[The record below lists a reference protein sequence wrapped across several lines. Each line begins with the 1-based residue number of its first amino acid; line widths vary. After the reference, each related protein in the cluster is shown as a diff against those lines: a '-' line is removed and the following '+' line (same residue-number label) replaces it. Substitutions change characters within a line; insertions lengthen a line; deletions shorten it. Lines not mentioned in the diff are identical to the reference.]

1 MPLSPPIQG
10 GCGRFSDG
18 QKLDNVSATN
28 RDRFVNTPPDSKLRA
43 ELKRKYNRRREEN
56 FGAEI
61 KQYWK
66 SDSQMSKV
74 VDLMPVIHHDRS
86 LEPLCNKPTM
96 LYWES
101 SALDPD
107 TGRCPEIVFA
117 CIYKCWFRCHD
128 NNPDIGFGKFF
139 AHPFQITP
147 TGPQTIPGILKRH
160 AHLCE
165 QAASRLKYIKSGNAE
180 SCPTQWSRWQHFH
193 LLPLCRAI
201 IVLLDE
207 VPPSPVRKTDGTV
220 SLDDEVQR
228 QTAVLVLTGYNQDL
242 SGAVNFDTI
251 RSESL
256 PLARHD
262 VSANDS
268 ANVIRVSLKTAVQ
281 FIAGL
286 QRREERAFSDS
297 KDGSTDTALH
307 FETNGVFAG
316 VNNADKYV
324 EDILDNPSKSESKW
338 SAIRYAEE
346 RLRAKERG
354 ENLHEREFGFHWRGS
369 WV

>member
-1 MPLSPPIQG
+1 
-10 GCGRFSDG
+10 
-18 QKLDNVSATN
+18 
-28 RDRFVNTPPDSKLRA
+28 
-43 ELKRKYNRRREEN
+43 
-56 FGAEI
+56 
-61 KQYWK
+61 
-66 SDSQMSKV
+66 MSKV

-86 LEPLCNKPTM
+86 LEALCKKPTM
-96 LYWES
+96 LYWEL

-147 TGPQTIPGILKRH
+147 TGPRTIPEILKRH
-160 AHLCE
+160 AHLCD
-165 QAASRLKYIKSGNAE
+165 QAASRLKSKKSGDAE
-180 SCPTQWSRWQHFH
+180 SCPIRRSRWQRFR

-201 IVLLDE
+201 IVLFDE
-207 VPPSPVRKTDGTV
+207 FPPSPVRKMDGTV

-228 QTAVLVLTGYNQDL
+228 ETAVLVLTGYNQDL

-262 VSANDS
+262 VSATDS
-268 ANVIRVSLKTAVQ
+268 ANMIRVSLKNAVQ
-281 FIAGL
+281 FVAGL
-286 QRREERAFSDS
+286 QQREERAFPDS
-297 KDGSTDTALH
+297 KDSSTDTTLD
-307 FETNGVFAG
+307 FKTDDVFAA
-316 VNNADKYV
+316 VNDADEYV
-324 EDILDNPSKSESKW
+324 EDIFNNPTKSESKW
-338 SAIRYAEE
+338 LIRYAEE
-346 RLRAKERG
+346 IVTAKERG
-354 ENLHEREFGFHWRGS
+354 ENFHEREFGFHWRGS

>member
-1 MPLSPPIQG
+1 
-10 GCGRFSDG
+10 
-18 QKLDNVSATN
+18 
-28 RDRFVNTPPDSKLRA
+28 
-43 ELKRKYNRRREEN
+43 
-56 FGAEI
+56 
-61 KQYWK
+61 
-66 SDSQMSKV
+66 MSKV

-86 LEPLCNKPTM
+86 LEALCNKPTM
-96 LYWES
+96 LYWEL

-117 CIYKCWFRCHD
+117 CIYKYWFRCHD
-128 NNPDIGFGKFF
+128 NNPDIGFGQFF

-147 TGPQTIPGILKRH
+147 TGPRTIPEILKRH
-160 AHLCE
+160 AHLCD
-165 QAASRLKYIKSGNAE
+165 QAASRLKSKKSDDAE
-180 SCPTQWSRWQHFH
+180 SCPIRRSRWQRFH

-207 VPPSPVRKTDGTV
+207 FPPIPVRKMDGTV

-262 VSANDS
+262 VSATDS
-268 ANVIRVSLKTAVQ
+268 ANMIRVSLRTAVQ

-286 QRREERAFSDS
+286 QQREERAFPDS
-297 KDGSTDTALH
+297 KDGSTDSTLD
-307 FETNGVFAG
+307 FKKDDVFAA
-316 VNNADKYV
+316 VNDADEYV
-324 EDILDNPSKSESKW
+324 EDIFDNPSKSESKW
-338 SAIRYAEE
+338 LIGYAEE
-346 RLRAKERG
+346 IVRAKER
-354 ENLHEREFGFHWRGS
+354 RELS
-369 WV
+369 

>member
-1 MPLSPPIQG
+1 MPVSPPTQG
-10 GCGRFSDG
+10 GCGIFSVG
-18 QKLDNVSATN
+18 KKLENVLANN
-28 RDRFVNTPPDSKLRA
+28 RDRSVNTPVESKLRA
-43 ELKRKYNRRREEN
+43 ELKRRYNREKEEN

-96 LYWES
+96 LYWEL
-101 SALDPD
+101 SALNPD
-107 TGRCPEIVFA
+107 TGTCPEIVFA

-147 TGPQTIPGILKRH
+147 TGPQTIPEILKRH
-160 AHLCE
+160 AHLCD
-165 QAASRLKYIKSGNAE
+165 QAASRLKLIKNGDAE
-180 SCPTQWSRWQHFH
+180 SCPTQWSRWQRFH

-207 VPPSPVRKTDGTV
+207 FPPIPVRNVDGTV

-228 QTAVLVLTGYNQDL
+228 QTAVLVSTGYNQDL
-242 SGAVNFDTI
+242 SGPVNFDTI

-262 VSANDS
+262 VSATDS

-286 QRREERAFSDS
+286 QQREEKAFSNS
-297 KDGSTDTALH
+297 TEGSTDTKLKS
-307 FETNGVFAG
+307 EKDGVFTA
-316 VNNADKYV
+316 VNNADEYV
-324 EDILDNPSKSESKW
+324 EYILDNPSESESKW
-338 SAIRYAEE
+338 SAIRYAAE
-346 RLRAKERG
+346 RVRAKERG
-354 ENLHEREFGFHWRGS
+354 EILHEREFGFHWRGS